1 MNSGRDIID
10 NLLELSDNSK
20 GNVDGADVPKCP
32 GHGYP
37 CIKKTVKKSGK
48 NKGREF
54 YVCPL
59 DRKQQC
65 RCFFW
70 ADDSV
75 AFAMQEFKGNF
86 TKEELTAKRFE
97 AEKRKI
103 LQLTVK
109 ELKLRL
115 MRRNLSH
122 KGKKDELIDRLAKSI
137 SDAPSSSKMT
147 PADVVSSSSS
157 SDYSSGDTSGAES
170 DESLE
175 VVDELSSSLDPI
187 PPIPLRKEIPKFYR
201 SFRST

>member
-20 GNVDGADVPKCP
+20 GNLDGADVPKCP

-37 CIKKTVKKSGK
+37 CVKKTVKKSGK

-70 ADDSV
+70 RIWAV
-75 AFAMQEFKGNF
+75 AVQEFKGNF

-122 KGKKDELIDRLAKSI
+122 KRDEL
-137 SDAPSSSKMT
+137 PSFSEPYQM
-147 PADVVSSSSS
+147 PHH
-157 SDYSSGDTSGAES
+157 
-170 DESLE
+170 
-175 VVDELSSSLDPI
+175 
-187 PPIPLRKEIPKFYR
+187 LRK
-201 SFRST
+201 